1 MLWGYPHNITSS
13 VPKIKNSEILTL
25 VEPLVPTLE
34 KETCMETGTV
44 LERGGTPESTALKK
58 NQTLEAEL
66 KEYQNDDEDD
76 GKVEAFIH
84 NKNNNIK
91 R

>member
-1 MLWGYPHNITSS
+1 
-13 VPKIKNSEILTL
+13 
-25 VEPLVPTLE
+25 
-34 KETCMETGTV
+34 METGTV